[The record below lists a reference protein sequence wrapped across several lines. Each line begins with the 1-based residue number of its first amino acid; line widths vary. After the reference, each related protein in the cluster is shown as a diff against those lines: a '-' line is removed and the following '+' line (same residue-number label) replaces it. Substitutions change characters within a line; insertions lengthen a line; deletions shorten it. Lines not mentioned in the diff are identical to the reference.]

1 MAVDET
7 KHQPTSTPSDE
18 PRAPR
23 RLWPAF
29 RALLRTRIVTGILIV
44 IPILVT
50 WYVVSFVFNAMRMV
64 TEPVAWKIARQVQ
77 EGQPLNLLPKTDGK
91 LERELISRAFT
102 RVLEQD
108 LPNTGD
114 PVERQ
119 AVVDRLSRKLVYL
132 LRDMPDVPVGT
143 QSEMYLQWIIPI
155 AAVLLTLFMLY
166 MLGLMGASVLGRRV
180 IRLFEGIFE
189 RVPLV
194 KTIYKSTK
202 QIVVTLGGGQVMEFQ
217 RVVLV
222 EFPRPGMK
230 CIGFLT
236 SVMKDT
242 DTGRDLATVFIST
255 TPNPTTG
262 YMQIVPLEELS
273 ETNWTFEDAVKL
285 LMSGGVISPQRIP
298 FDKIRPVRFLS
309 TDKRMMPT

>member
-1 MAVDET
+1 MVEEP
-7 KHQPTSTPSDE
+7 KNQPASAHESERHP
-18 PRAPR
+18 PR
-23 RLWPAF
+23 RLWAAF
-29 RALLRTRIVTGILIV
+29 RALLRTRILTGILIV

-50 WYVVSFVFNAMRMV
+50 WYVVSFVFNTMRMV

-77 EGQPLNLLPKTDGK
+77 EGQPLKLVPRSGGK
-91 LERELISRAFT
+91 LESELISQAFN
-102 RVLEQD
+102 RLLEED
-108 LPNTGD
+108 LPSTLD
-114 PVERQ
+114 PLEKQ

-132 LRDMPDVPVGT
+132 LRDMPDMPVGT
-143 QSEMYLQWIIPI
+143 RSEMYLQWIIPI

-166 MLGLMGASVLGRRV
+166 ILGLMGASVLGRRV
-180 IRLFEGIFE
+180 IRLIEGIFE

-202 QIVVTLGGGQVMEFQ
+202 QIVVTLGGGQAMEFQ

-236 SVMKDT
+236 SVMKDAE
-242 DTGRDLATVFIST
+242 TGRDLATVFIST

-273 ETNWTFEDAVKL
+273 ETNWSVEDAVKL
-285 LMSGGVISPQRIP
+285 LMSGGVISPPRVP
-298 FDKIRPVRFLS
+298 FDRIRPVRWS
-309 TDKRMMPT
+309 PSDKRITQT

>member
-1 MAVDET
+1 MVEEPNNQSAAAT
-7 KHQPTSTPSDE
+7 GGGE

-29 RALLRTRIVTGILIV
+29 LALLRTRIVTGILIV

-50 WYVVSFVFNAMRMV
+50 WYVVSFVFNTMRMV

-77 EGQPLNLLPKTDGK
+77 EGQPLNLLPQGSGRM
-91 LERELISRAFT
+91 ERELISRVLT
-102 RVLEQD
+102 RAVEQD
-108 LPNTGD
+108 MSSTLD
-114 PVERQ
+114 QAERQ

-143 QSEMYLQWIIPI
+143 PSEVYLQWIIPI
-155 AAVLLTLFMLY
+155 AAVLLTLLMLY

-180 IRLFEGIFE
+180 IRLFESIFE

-202 QIVVTLGGGQVMEFQ
+202 QIVVTLGGGQAMEFQ

-230 CIGFLT
+230 CVAFLT
-236 SVMKDT
+236 SVMKDV
-242 DTGRDLATVFIST
+242 DTGREMATVFIST

-273 ETNWTFEDAVKL
+273 ETNWTVEDAVKL
-285 LMSGGVISPQRIP
+285 LMSGGVISPPRVA
-298 FDKIRPVRFLS
+298 FDKVRPVRWAGS
-309 TDKRMMPT
+309 DKRMTKS